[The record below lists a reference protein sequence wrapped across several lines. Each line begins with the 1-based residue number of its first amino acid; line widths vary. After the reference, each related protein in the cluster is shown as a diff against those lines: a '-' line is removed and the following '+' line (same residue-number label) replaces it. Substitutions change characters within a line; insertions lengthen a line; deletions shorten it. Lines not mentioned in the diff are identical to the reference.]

1 MKYPDWV
8 VYITNIDLFTVLEA
22 GSPRLRCWH
31 LRFLL
36 QLLLGMQTAKLPFT
50 CLLTQPLRRHLWC
63 PSVCPDSLLLK
74 GHQSDWIR
82 ATLTV
87 SFSCNHLFKDLIST
101 FGGSGG

>member
-8 VYITNIDLFTVLEA
+8 VYIANIDLFTVLEA

-50 CLLTQPLRRHLWC
+50 CLLTQPMLCVGTSGAPLC
-63 PSVCPDSLLLK
+63 V
-74 GHQSDWIR
+74 QT
-82 ATLTV
+82 A
-87 SFSCNHLFKDLIST
+87 SF
-101 FGGSGG
+101 